1 MAVFTKES
9 KMLEIL
15 PQGMNPS
22 AADRGAAWIQNM
34 EKMQGSWQTRAG
46 FGTIA
51 ILDSQMTTG
60 KEVVDG
66 FPVGL
71 QRHLGSHMLPTPT
84 SGTSKSFRFFGRMS
98 TPQTI

>member
-1 MAVFTKES
+1 MAVFDKQS

-22 AADRGAAWIQNM
+22 AADKGASWIQNM
-34 EKMQGSWQTRAG
+34 EKQQGSWQTRAG

-71 QRHLGSHMLPTPT
+71 QRHLGSHMLDQH
-84 SGTSKSFRFFGRMS
+84 KLWA
-98 TPQTI
+98 

>member
-1 MAVFTKES
+1 MAVFDKQS

-22 AADRGAAWIQNM
+22 AADKGASWIQNM

-66 FPVGL
+66 FQSVYSATL
-71 QRHLGSHMLPTPT
+71 VRICLPTPT